1 MSDQNPL
8 LQHPHLWRAGQLDA
22 AQSAEPS
29 TYASLDA
36 HLPGGGWPL
45 GSVTELLLPRAGIG
59 ELQLLAPALARLSN
73 RQRWIIWI
81 NPPFVPYAPALA
93 ALGIDTSKILLVR
106 TNLPSSALPADS
118 LSTHKNAAGKQ
129 ARDALW
135 ALERASRSGTCSAAL
150 AWLDE
155 RHLRPQDTQRLQVAA
170 AQGKTLT
177 CLFRPTTALEQA
189 SMAPL
194 RLQLE
199 PPAARSAAGQAIT
212 VHIAKRRGG
221 WAVPNLQ
228 VSFTSHVPRPE
239 PEVVQ
244 AQLELWRTERSPQ
257 EQTGLPMW
265 SQPDQLPRSQ
275 DRVH

>member
-1 MSDQNPL
+1 
-8 LQHPHLWRAGQLDA
+8 
-22 AQSAEPS
+22 
-29 TYASLDA
+29 
-36 HLPGGGWPL
+36 
-45 GSVTELLLPRAGIG
+45 
-59 ELQLLAPALARLSN
+59 
-73 RQRWIIWI
+73 
-81 NPPFVPYAPALA
+81 
-93 ALGIDTSKILLVR
+93 
-106 TNLPSSALPADS
+106 
-118 LSTHKNAAGKQ
+118 
-129 ARDALW
+129 
-135 ALERASRSGTCSAAL
+135 
-150 AWLDE
+150 
-155 RHLRPQDTQRLQVAA
+155 
-170 AQGKTLT
+170 
-177 CLFRPTTALEQA
+177 
-189 SMAPL
+189 MAPL